1 MRAPKQ
7 KNGTLMRKNLRLGLA
22 TATAAALTG
31 GLLGLSTGTAT
42 AAAPAKPAQTKP
54 AKPAKYTDDFNGD
67 GYRDYATTEDD
78 DTVRVT
84 YGAKSGIGTRTKT
97 FHQNSPGIP
106 GTRDGEEDMFGEAM
120 ATADF
125 NGDGYADLAVSD
137 PTETVAS
144 RGLAG
149 LVTIVWGSKSGLGSK
164 ATALPLAKPYHDQW
178 FGSHLAA
185 GDFNGDGKP
194 DLAVADSTSV
204 HIYRGGFSSKNGGTG
219 KVTHHK
225 PKGHVVNEPTALIA
239 GKVTKDKATDL
250 YVLGAGEP
258 SRDRST
264 SGSWFLRGGS
274 TIKAGKPT
282 TYNSREANFAASGVV
297 ADFDKD
303 GYGDL
308 AVGDVPYKAGA
319 GSVIV
324 TRGTAN
330 GPGSSYRLTQDTPGI
345 ATKMSK
351 RDLFG
356 ISLSAG
362 DTNRDGYPDL
372 AVGTLE
378 NIGSTEW
385 AGGVHILRGGKKG
398 LTGTGSQWITR
409 DTKGIPGK
417 PFEVEM
423 FASDVRLRDD
433 DRDGDADLFVSTD
446 YHAKK
451 SLLLKAGPAGITT
464 GSPRGLRIRTDFPQ

>member
-1 MRAPKQ
+1 MR
-7 KNGTLMRKNLRLGLA
+7 THLRLGLA

-31 GLLGLSTGTAT
+31 GLLGLSTGTA

-54 AKPAKYTDDFNGD
+54 AKPAKYADDFNGD
-67 GYRDYATTEDD
+67 GYRDYATTESDD
-78 DTVRVT
+78 AVRVT
-84 YGAKSGIGTRTKT
+84 YGTKSGIGTKTKV

-106 GTRDGEEDMFGEAM
+106 GTRDREEDMFGEAM

-137 PTETVAS
+137 PTETVGS

-164 ATALPLAKPYHDQW
+164 ATALPLAKPYADQW
-178 FGSHLAA
+178 FGSHLAT
-185 GDFNGDGKP
+185 GDFNGDGRP
-194 DLAVADSTSV
+194 DLAVTDATSV

-225 PKGHVVNEPTALIA
+225 PSGNVLNEPSGLVA
-239 GKVTKDKATDL
+239 GKVTKDRATDL
-250 YVLGAGEP
+250 YVLGVGELNA
-258 SRDRST
+258 DRST

-274 TIKAGKPT
+274 TIKAGKPK
-282 TYNSREANFAASGVV
+282 TYNSSAPDFAPAGVI

-308 AVGDVPYKAGA
+308 AVGDTGYKDEA

-324 TRGTAN
+324 MRGTAN

-345 ATKMSK
+345 ATRMSM
-351 RDLFG
+351 RDGFG
-356 ISLSAG
+356 VSLSAG

-372 AVGTLE
+372 AAGTME
-378 NIGSTEW
+378 TIGSAEW
-385 AGGVHILRGGKKG
+385 AGGVHVLRGSKKG

-417 PFEVEM
+417 PSEVDM
-423 FASDVRLRDD
+423 FAFDIRLRDD
-433 DRDGDADLFVSTD
+433 DRDGDADLFVSTG
-446 YHAKK
+446 YHEKT
-451 SLLLKAGPAGITT
+451 SLLLKAGPTGITT
-464 GSPRGLRIRTDFPQ
+464 GSPRELRIRTDFPQ